1 MSTPEVSKNED
12 GTWHA
17 PGAGDHRTKAEA
29 TQALQTHQEELA
41 AAREQRSRSGSDV
54 DVDVATMTP
63 ADLMDYV
70 DNAPIAARPARR
82 ADLTGQGRTLDA
94 VGNEV

>member
-1 MSTPEVSKNED
+1 MATEVSKNED

-17 PGAGDHRTKAEA
+17 PGAGDHRTKHEA
-29 TQALQTHQEELA
+29 QDALEAHQADLQ
-41 AAREQRSRSGSDV
+41 AAREQRTRSDA
-54 DVDVATMTP
+54 DVATMTP
-63 ADLMDYV
+63 AELMDHV

-82 ADLTGQGRTLDA
+82 ADLTGQGRQLNA